1 MNATPLQQA
10 VARFLAAHDSACAA
24 FSRKVT
30 TLEAEALSGVRSAL
44 LSELPGERGAA
55 QDRADFDLAGL
66 DAVLAPTA
74 AEVTIRAA
82 LAAGPTPG
90 RWWAQSR
97 GTYWHEEEADVR
109 AADGAEVD
117 QAEFVHPI
125 GDVPT
130 TRGQMYMR
138 DAAFI
143 VACDPVA
150 IAELLSQLDALRALH
165 SGKPGACK
173 GAPEC
178 GALRANPATNP
189 NSHQS

>member
-1 MNATPLQQA
+1 MSATPLQQA

-24 FSRKVT
+24 FNRKLTDSETEV
-30 TLEAEALSGVRSAL
+30 LGGVRSAL
-44 LSELPGERGAA
+44 LAELSGEHGAA

-66 DAVLAPTA
+66 GAVLAPTA

-150 IAELLSQLDALRALH
+150 MAELLSHLDALRALYAAKRGARKRASE
-165 SGKPGACK
+165 SGPLC
-173 GAPEC
+173 
-178 GALRANPATNP
+178 ANPATNP